1 MKKTV
6 FTKMKFKILFDNY
19 YLYLIILAVYSIF
32 KSFWFGDKMS
42 FGAFLVLGILWLSQL
57 IFDKKMYLLKMKI
70 DENSI
75 ELTYLNIFLQENR
88 YIKDRDLIASINS
101 FKNNSFF
108 RKNEVL
114 QVVEKDSFKV
124 LKFEITDKNIEE
136 NVQKTLNQ

>member
-19 YLYLIILAVYSIF
+19 YLYMIILAVYSIF
-32 KSFWFGDKMS
+32 KSFWFGDKMN

-57 IFDKKMYLLKMKI
+57 IFDKKMYLLNMKI

-88 YIKDRDLIASINS
+88 YLKDRDLIVSINS

-114 QVVEKDSFKV
+114 QVVEKDSFRV
-124 LKFEITDKNIEE
+124 LKFEITDKNIEV
-136 NVQKTLNQ
+136 NVQKSLNQ